1 MNGNVEGQK
10 ISRWF
15 FADKDDSKSGEKS
28 SSLESFFAN
37 LVNFDFELNILSVK
51 IKEFTWQGKRNALV
65 VDWNV
70 EGHYLKVGGFIGL
83 KFE

>member
-1 MNGNVEGQK
+1 MNGNVEGPK

-28 SSLESFFAN
+28 SSFESLFAN
-37 LVNFDFELNILSVK
+37 LINFDFELNILSVK
-51 IKEFTWQGKRNALV
+51 IKEFAWEGKRNALV

-70 EGHYLKVGGFIGL
+70 EGHYLKGGRIIMI
-83 KFE
+83 EV